1 MASRGREDFGLKKS
15 SGVNYDQCPQHVPLW
30 PKRSLTAVLWMLQ
43 REKPPAEKPK
53 SVGTKVAAPQSAT
66 MDAFMRMVTGKEER
80 TIADRIS
87 DPNRPTWEQYKKDNA
102 DKLDLSGNGEKEMKE
117 YRKQKS
123 HKRRR
128 TSSASDSSDE
138 SGSDRDAD
146 RSQRR
151 KRSKKSKKSS
161 RRKDREA
168 SPSPVR
174 LSSFLQQTSDESA
187 DVMFRLVELFE
198 LLSLRLRVLLAPM
211 ADDENRKTFM
221 KLLRQGVQAKVQQQQ
236 QQRKLASNSRGESGL
251 GALTSDPDSEV
262 RRATLPGHKSDRC
275 NGDKRVDERSVEAW
289 QTLAWRDA
297 FSMEPYFLETISGQP
312 LRIKQ
317 VLQGELN
324 GFGTGLTV
332 WPAACVLLKHLEHR
346 FATAPDCQNALA
358 IIEKPFVLE
367 LGSGTGAVGIAAAML
382 LQAGRVVLTDMD
394 NVQFIMQENANAA
407 REGGAIDS
415 QVAIDVVAYEWGK
428 PPSERL
434 IPPTGEV
441 YPDLILIS
449 DCILPRLY
457 PIEPLV
463 EALALLSRAH
473 TRILISYEH
482 RHYQH
487 FQPKHRFWELMQ
499 ARSFALRVLD
509 ADEYHPHYRADD
521 IEIWEVTPPSL
532 A

>member
-1 MASRGREDFGLKKS
+1 MGQGVGDQKRETIRMASRGREDFGLKKS
-15 SGVNYDQCPQHVPLW
+15 SGVNYDQVLDRQIDDDRFARQRAIRAASAAVRSPEG
-30 PKRSLTAVLWMLQ
+30 SLTAVLWML
-43 REKPPAEKPK
+43 RLEKPPAEKPK

-117 YRKQKS
+117 YRKQL
-123 HKRRR
+123 
-128 TSSASDSSDE
+128 
-138 SGSDRDAD
+138 DAA
-146 RSQRR
+146 REKVGIQRR
-151 KRSKKSKKSS
+151 
-161 RRKDREA
+161 
-168 SPSPVR
+168 
-174 LSSFLQQTSDESA
+174 
-187 DVMFRLVELFE
+187 
-198 LLSLRLRVLLAPM
+198 
-211 ADDENRKTFM
+211 
-221 KLLRQGVQAKVQQQQ
+221 
-236 QQRKLASNSRGESGL
+236 L
-251 GALTSDPDSEV
+251 GALTRDPDSEV
-262 RRATLPGHKSDRC
+262 RRATLPGHNDDRC
-275 NGDKRVDERSVEAW
+275 NGDKHRDEPSFVEAW

-297 FSMEPYFLETISGQP
+297 FSMEPYFLETISGRP

-358 IIEKPFVLE
+358 TIEKPFVLE

-382 LQAGRVVLTDMD
+382 LQAGRVVLTDMN
-394 NVQFIMQENANAA
+394 NVQFIMQENAKAA
-407 REGGAIDS
+407 REGDTINS

-434 IPPTGEV
+434 IPPTEEV
-441 YPDLILIS
+441 HPDLILIS

-463 EALALLSRAH
+463 EALALLSRVH

-499 ARSFALRVLD
+499 ARSFVLRVLD

-521 IEIWEVTPPSL
+521 IEIWEVTPPPSL
-532 A
+532 T